1 MPRTLHYRSSTFICG
16 CFLLRNRIIAPFGKG
31 MATGDAAQGQ
41 SEGECKGV
49 VAEGFRGRSTEAL
62 VGALWGLIVQNEF
75 EGLAFQV
82 CNSAFE
88 VSNMHLNIAC
98 DETCAPD
105 VVALRVATALFAAD
119 LLLEIVKGHLLDG
132 LSRHGQGNGQR
143 TGTDIN
149 ACKNG
154 LKFRQRGFL

>member
-1 MPRTLHYRSSTFICG
+1 MQRSG
-16 CFLLRNRIIAPFGKG
+16 GGRL
-31 MATGDAAQGQ
+31 
-41 SEGECKGV
+41 
-49 VAEGFRGRSTEAL
+49 RGRSAEAL

-98 DETCAPD
+98 DEMCAPD

-143 TGTDIN
+143 TGTDID
-149 ACKNG
+149 AYKNG
-154 LKFRQRGFL
+154 LKFRQRGLLCRPSPRLAGRRGTVEISTEGPPVMRGL